1 MKFKVEKNGNV
12 VNFVDVATKNKFD
25 YIEFADKLYNGE
37 KIEVVFHKNVSDDE
51 KKIIDKTVQELND
64 LANPR
69 KRRKIIAQLDSEQ

>member
-12 VNFVDVATKNKFD
+12 VNFVDVITKNKFD

-37 KIEVVFHKNVSDDE
+37 RIEITNYKNVSDDE
-51 KKIIDKTVQELND
+51 KKVIDQTIKELND

-69 KRRKIIAQLDSEQ
+69 KRKRIIAQLDSE

>member
-12 VNFVDVATKNKFD
+12 VNFVDVITKNKFD

-37 KIEVVFHKNVSDDE
+37 KIEITNYKNVSDDE
-51 KKIIDKTVQELND
+51 KKVIDQTIKELND

-69 KRRKIIAQLDSEQ
+69 KRKRIIAQLDSE